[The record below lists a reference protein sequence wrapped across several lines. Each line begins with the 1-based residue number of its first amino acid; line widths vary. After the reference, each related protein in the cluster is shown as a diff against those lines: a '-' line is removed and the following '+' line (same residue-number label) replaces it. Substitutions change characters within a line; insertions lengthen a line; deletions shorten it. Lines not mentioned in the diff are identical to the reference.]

1 MNLNDK
7 TQEKLRIEF
16 AKIALTQLASS
27 VLDSNFQKAS
37 VEAEMDAD
45 ELIAVYC
52 WQIADSMIK
61 YMN

>member
-27 VLDSNFQKAS
+27 VLDSKFQEAS
-37 VEAEMDAD
+37 AQAQMDAD
-45 ELIAVYC
+45 ELISVYC

-61 YMN
+61 YMK